1 MKQLLISEELLRQ
14 VLKALTDVWGG
25 YELQHQITDSIT
37 ALRTTLEQPAVQP
50 EKLGS
55 EWVPCMKLPVV
66 VHVRNQRDGERHVS
80 TREGITP
87 VKPDDLIMRGVS
99 GEEYPIGRAIFDQ
112 TYTFDI
118 AAQLAPVQEPVW
130 LPMDA
135 APKDGTH
142 VFLLVEFEDHAMED
156 ATGPQLTIGSN
167 TSENDGGPDE
177 WQFAGWN
184 WEHDCYTQ
192 GVGNPVGWLPMTVL
206 QLKEHQD
213 TETVRQKVGLT

>member
-1 MKQLLISEELLRQ
+1 MTDNITVSRELLRQ
-14 VLKALTDVWGG
+14 VLNAACSPYCAQDLGQLMPAIKAA
-25 YELQHQITDSIT
+25 I
-37 ALRTTLEQPAVQP
+37 EQ
-50 EKLGS
+50 
-55 EWVPCMKLPVV
+55 
-66 VHVRNQRDGERHVS
+66 
-80 TREGITP
+80 T
-87 VKPDDLIMRGVS
+87 
-99 GEEYPIGRAIFDQ
+99 
-112 TYTFDI
+112 
-118 AAQLAPVQEPVW
+118 APVQEPVW